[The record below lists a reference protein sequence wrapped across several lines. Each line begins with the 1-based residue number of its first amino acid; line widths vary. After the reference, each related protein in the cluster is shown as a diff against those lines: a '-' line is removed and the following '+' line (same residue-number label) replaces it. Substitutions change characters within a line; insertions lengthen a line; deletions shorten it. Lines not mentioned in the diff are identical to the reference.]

1 METHPESQEVE
12 IVSESLPAASS
23 TLGRECP
30 ICLEFLTK
38 VGLHRVVVT
47 KCGHTFGKKCLL
59 RCLEIKREC
68 PTCRKTVRKRE
79 LIDLYDCDVVAV
91 DNSKSETLRLEL
103 EEERSQKHK
112 IEMENAKL
120 AVRLGQMNYE
130 ILASKANEAKLQEE
144 ILHLKSVSS
153 ALTKQMQQPF
163 PVSWFLYFHCNF
175 FPRAFLRLLFHPT
188 PHSRPHSL
196 L

>member
-1 METHPESQEVE
+1 MEPPATFEENGEVE
-12 IVSESLPAASS
+12 IISESSPAVSS

-59 RCLEIKREC
+59 RCLDIKREC
-68 PTCRKTVRKRE
+68 PTCRKSVRRRD
-79 LIDLYDCDVVAV
+79 LIDLYDCDVVTV
-91 DNSKSETLRLEL
+91 DNTYSEKIRLEL
-103 EEERSQKHK
+103 EEERSKKSK

-130 ILASKANEAKLQEE
+130 IAAVKASEAKLQEE

-153 ALTKQMQQPF
+153 ALTRQIQQSF
-163 PVSWFLYFHCNF
+163 PVSCSSSH
-175 FPRAFLRLLFHPT
+175 
-188 PHSRPHSL
+188 
-196 L
+196 